1 MRCCWALSLSLSLPP
16 RSKRL
21 RRNIIVQQQQQQ
33 QRVIYITNQIP
44 LPSFGWND
52 LPTCPGPPGR
62 RAATSPIFSRVTD
75 KLVYLT
81 FSQIAY
87 HLHVYLIYKNS
98 GEEKTAS
105 GREGSMTYVRNL
117 LFGDGIGP
125 RTRST
130 FLLGKCTHNTR
141 LS

>member
-98 GEEKTAS
+98 GEDKNRIGTRRINDLCS
-105 GREGSMTYVRNL
+105 QFIIWRWDSNSID
-117 LFGDGIGP
+117 LFAW
-125 RTRST
+125 
-130 FLLGKCTHNTR
+130 
-141 LS
+141 